1 MQCQQRD
8 IDAYLPGQLGTTR
21 RKLAVQSRSF
31 QSSRS
36 LRAHETPQQI
46 NEGGWGVSVKG
57 GNLGSEGLE
66 LATPDRQPHNSYR
79 DTHLARVLARAR
91 WSTSYLG
98 QARRS
103 LISWMTWRIRPGATN
118 EERVT
123 FDNLL
128 LPPASQPAS
137 SASRDRNGQGDAP
150 MNLPPSRCFLQQTH
164 WAFRDSD
171 TLNHVGGP
179 ANSFQA
185 ICLLVTWA
193 LCSGRPHHL
202 LRPSLLQRDTMHST
216 TVSIPPWQHGYGRVG
231 SCCCCCCCQGEL
243 QSRPVSSPACCTVS
257 PS

>member
-1 MQCQQRD
+1 MREEEKKKKKVADLTSNGEGSKKNNLGPCESGFPDARRTRQDATALPAIPPSPMQCQQRD

-21 RKLAVQSRSF
+21 RKLAVQSRTF
-31 QSSRS
+31 QSSRR

-66 LATPDRQPHNSYR
+66 LATPDRQPANSYR

-91 WSTSYLG
+91 WSTLYLG

-128 LPPASQPAS
+128 LPPASQQSQPAS
-137 SASRDRNGQGDAP
+137 QLCHQGQKR
-150 MNLPPSRCFLQQTH
+150 S
-164 WAFRDSD
+164 
-171 TLNHVGGP
+171 GGMP
-179 ANSFQA
+179 
-185 ICLLVTWA
+185 
-193 LCSGRPHHL
+193 R
-202 LRPSLLQRDTMHST
+202 
-216 TVSIPPWQHGYGRVG
+216 
-231 SCCCCCCCQGEL
+231 
-243 QSRPVSSPACCTVS
+243 
-257 PS
+257 